1 MKYFRVPVKMDG
13 KRVVKRGPIYSE
25 FTRELIREEL
35 YTPREIE
42 RFGMSYLKDKL
53 EEVEI
58 SRKRIFF
65 SFGARF
71 AV

>member
-13 KRVVKRGPIYSE
+13 KRVIKRGDVYW
-25 FTRELIREEL
+25 ELVRNEL
-35 YTPREIE
+35 YTPKEIE

-58 SRKRIFF
+58 SRKKIFF